1 MQPTLMFDFK
11 EGGLVLFLHSEY
23 IAALSTKIRL
33 FPWGWKV
40 LVVIFGKTE
49 LVYINTSK
57 ADSVFSECFQNIA
70 QSPNSTYSKTI
81 EELSIILDFWIIN
94 ENSKYGID

>member
-23 IAALSTKIRL
+23 KAALSTKIRL

-57 ADSVFSECFQNIA
+57 ADSVFSSVRASKIL
-70 QSPNSTYSKTI
+70 PNLQTVLTARLLK
-81 EELSIILDFWIIN
+81 N
-94 ENSKYGID
+94 